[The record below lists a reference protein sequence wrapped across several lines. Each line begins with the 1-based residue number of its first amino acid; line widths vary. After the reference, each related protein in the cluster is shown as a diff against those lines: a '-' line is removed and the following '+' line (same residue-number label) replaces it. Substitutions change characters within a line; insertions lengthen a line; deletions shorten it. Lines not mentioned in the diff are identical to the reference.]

1 MKGRA
6 KTHIRECNTHD
17 YSKLKYYFTIMD
29 RTLRSKSAI
38 SSANN
43 VDNSSIISFDSPASF
58 NKLAIQNTNM
68 QTLAMLL
75 APFDAFLLKLAN
87 YPNGLFFDT
96 LVSYLTNEQYFV
108 LINSLYS
115 LRYNTPETSTEF
127 KKIVETSIHNMESL
141 RRFLN
146 IYDKSKISEL
156 QVAIQNSKL
165 NNYNASVSGVRTMDT
180 LVDNSFNIMRIVF
193 KPEYGDYL
201 ANFGYEGDDPE
212 GNVILHPYFTGMGI
226 YM

>member
-1 MKGRA
+1 
-6 KTHIRECNTHD
+6 
-17 YSKLKYYFTIMD
+17 MD
-29 RTLRSKSAI
+29 RTFRAKSAI

-75 APFDAFLLKLAN
+75 KPLDAFLLQLSN
-87 YPNGLFFDT
+87 YKTGLFFDT
-96 LVSYLTNEQYFV
+96 LVSYLTNDSYFL

-115 LRYNTPETSTEF
+115 LRYNTRETSDEF
-127 KKIVETSIHNMESL
+127 KQIVETSIHNMESL
-141 RRFLN
+141 RRLLN

-156 QVAIQNSKL
+156 QVAIENSKI

-180 LVDNSFNIMRIVF
+180 LVDNSFNIMRIVYSS
-193 KPEYGDYL
+193 EYADYL
-201 ANFGYEGDDPE
+201 NTFGYEGDDPE
-212 GNVILHPYFTGMGI
+212 SDVNLHPFFTGAGT
-226 YM
+226 YS